1 MLLREMTSLCFD
13 RPVNIYWAKCK
24 VLKSQRKWYSYLP
37 AVQTY
42 RRYVIGRRA
51 NSMLCTRS
59 LISKSWSH
67 LHHQYNSAV
76 LHRTLLHSTHE
87 VAQDHKSPCVLQ
99 GIFAGHGRLRHQDM
113 FVPKS
118 QITTEAEVKFIS
130 RLVDNSTCSVTR
142 LHSRELSLEIYDSED
157 NSTCIPAKTKHQGSL
172 F

>member
-1 MLLREMTSLCFD
+1 MSLDGEPTPCFVPGHSSPSPG
-13 RPVNIYWAKCK
+13 RIY
-24 VLKSQRKWYSYLP
+24 
-37 AVQTY
+37 T
-42 RRYVIGRRA
+42 
-51 NSMLCTRS
+51 
-59 LISKSWSH
+59 ISII
-67 LHHQYNSAV
+67 LQ

-99 GIFAGHGRLRHQDM
+99 GVFAGHGSLRHQDM

-142 LHSRELSLEIYDSED
+142 LHSRELSLAIYDSED